1 MSKVKFLTILS
12 VADCAKMV
20 GVSNRTIQNKIKT
33 GKLSATRDNNGY
45 YKIDS
50 SEFTRVYPDAKKIDD
65 DSRSQNEDIKFS
77 EELQNK
83 LVAQELEFMKR
94 ENADLKA
101 QLNKADN
108 REKSLMET
116 VQSNARLL
124 EHQAEPRRK
133 MFGIF

>member
-1 MSKVKFLTILS
+1 MTILS

-33 GKLSATRDNNGY
+33 GKLSATRDGNGY

-50 SEFTRVYPDAKKIDD
+50 SEFIRVYPDAKKIDD
-65 DSRSQNEDIKFS
+65 DSRNQNEDIKFS

-133 MFGIF
+133 VFGIF